1 MEGREDFFVIQAVAA
16 GYLQRFRA
24 LDFRIT
30 SELQQET
37 DTLIQRV
44 TNLITIDEGYRSRDQ
59 NASIWRL
66 TWITVSTK
74 PPPGPIPTECAFKL
88 DYIPPSG
95 IYCCK

>member
-1 MEGREDFFVIQAVAA
+1 VQIRSLEFLDNIHSDPCWIEGRDDYFTIQVVAA
-16 GYLQRFRA
+16 GYSQRFKA
-24 LDFRIT
+24 LDYRIA

-66 TWITVSTK
+66 TWITVSM
-74 PPPGPIPTECAFKL
+74 PHV
-88 DYIPPSG
+88 S
-95 IYCCK
+95 